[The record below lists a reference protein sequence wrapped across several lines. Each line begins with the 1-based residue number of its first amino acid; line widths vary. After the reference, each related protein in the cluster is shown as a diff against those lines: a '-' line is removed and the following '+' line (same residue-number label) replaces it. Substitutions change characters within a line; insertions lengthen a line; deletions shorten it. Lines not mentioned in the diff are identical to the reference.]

1 MPVMKSAEA
10 TTFYRLSGPDDRPV
24 LVLSHSLGQ
33 DHGMWDP
40 QIADLSAHFRV
51 LQYDTRGHG
60 ASSVTP
66 GDYRIAQLGQDVLAL
81 ADALGIARFAFCGLS
96 LGGMIGQWLAA
107 HAPDRVTAVVLA
119 NTSARPDAA
128 KMEARRRKVLDGG
141 MASVVDEVMGRFFSP
156 RLLASDAVTVADA
169 RRTLLATDPVGY
181 AGCCAA
187 VRDMDERASLA
198 AIRCPVLVVD
208 GDLDVSLPWAG
219 HGEILA
225 RDIPGAGV
233 VHLHAAHLSNL
244 ECPRAFTAALMRL
257 LAPVGGTAFE
267 RGMQARRA
275 VLGGAH
281 VDRAIATTTDFTR
294 GFQDLITRYAWGEIW
309 TRPGLDVR
317 TRRLLVLAITA
328 SLGRWEEFQLH
339 VRAGLPRE
347 LEWCDLEEVL
357 LQTAIYAGVPAG
369 NTGFQLAAAV
379 ADTLSGDVDVPR
391 NERSERVGGPAA
403 RPPD

>member
-1 MPVMKSAEA
+1 MPLIRSGDAA
-10 TTFYRLSGPDDRPV
+10 TFYRVSGREDRPV

-40 QIADLSAHFRV
+40 QVADLSEHFRV

-66 GDYRIAQLGQDVLAL
+66 GDYQLAQLARDVLAL
-81 ADALGIARFAFCGLS
+81 ADALGIERFAFCGLS

-107 HAPDRVTAVVLA
+107 HAADRVTAVVLA

-128 KMEARRRKVLDGG
+128 KMEARRRSVLDGG
-141 MASVVDEVMGRFFSP
+141 MSGIVDEVMGRFFSP
-156 RLLASDAVTVADA
+156 RLLASNAMTVANA

-187 VRDMDERASLA
+187 IRDVDERASLA
-198 AIRCPVLVVD
+198 TIRCPVLVID
-208 GDLDVSLPWAG
+208 GELDVSLPWQG

-225 RDIPGAGV
+225 RDIPSAHV

-244 ECPRAFTAALMRL
+244 ECPRSFTRALMRF
-257 LAPVGGTAFE
+257 LAPPADAGVD
-267 RGMQARRA
+267 RGMQVRRE
-275 VLGGAH
+275 VLGAEH
-281 VDRAIATTTDFTR
+281 VDRAVAATTEFTR

-309 TRPGLDVR
+309 ARPGLDLR

-328 SLGRWEEFQLH
+328 SLGRWEEFRLH
-339 VRAGLPRE
+339 VRTGLPRE

-357 LQTAIYAGVPAG
+357 LQTAIYAGVPAA
-369 NTGFQLAAAV
+369 NTGFHLAAAE
-379 ADTLSGDVDVPR
+379 APKLGTEKA
-391 NERSERVGGPAA
+391 NERSE
-403 RPPD
+403 